1 MAANDEESNFE
12 QLIVNDRV
20 YTFRTRLRDVLGRG
34 TFGTVYKGTC
44 VTEVSDLF
52 CIRIQTTKSRILGNS
67 SSRNKSGQ

>member
-44 VTEVSDLF
+44 VTEVSDV
-52 CIRIQTTKSRILGNS
+52 CIRIQTTKSRILGDS
-67 SSRNKSGQ
+67 SSGNKSGQ